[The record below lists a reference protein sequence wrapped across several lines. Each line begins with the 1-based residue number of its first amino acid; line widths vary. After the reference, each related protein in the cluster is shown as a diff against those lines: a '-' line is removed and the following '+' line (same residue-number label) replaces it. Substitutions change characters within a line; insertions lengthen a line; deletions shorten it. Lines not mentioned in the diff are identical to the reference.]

1 MKKHELYDS
10 FSKKVAEELGI
21 SEEIIYEVI
30 RWQWKSANKALN
42 SEKSVEISGL
52 GKFLLRPKPI
62 AKRIKLLNT
71 YINAYN
77 KRIATTE
84 DENKVRT
91 LNRRIENMQSE
102 IDFLNTKLQ

>member
-21 SEEIIYEVI
+21 SEDIIYEVI

-42 SEKSVEISGL
+42 SEKSVEISGF

-62 AKRIKLLNT
+62 AKRIKLLET
-71 YINAYN
+71 YIKAYN
-77 KRIATTE
+77 RKLENTE
-84 DENKVRT
+84 DESKQRT
-91 LNRRIENMQSE
+91 LNLRIESAQSE